1 MSQILL
7 DEKNIDA
14 MLITD
19 PYNMRHIS
27 GFRGGE
33 GALYISRTQQVLI
46 TDSRYTEQAGK
57 ESDFTVIEENMGH
70 KREQI
75 LLECIQKEEKA
86 SGFAM
91 GYEDQSMLC
100 AQFDRLKA
108 ALPVDTW
115 VPLGGCVDELRRI
128 KTEEELEYIARAEA
142 IGDQAFAAVLKKI
155 QPGMT
160 ELQLAAELEYEMKKA
175 GAEGTSFS
183 TIVASGL
190 NSSMPHAIP
199 GTKKLEEGDFITMD
213 FGCLV
218 NGYCSDMT
226 RTVVLGKASENRKK
240 SIRWC

>member
-75 LLECIQKEEKA
+75 LLECIQKEEK
-86 SGFAM
+86 
-91 GYEDQSMLC
+91 
-100 AQFDRLKA
+100 
-108 ALPVDTW
+108 
-115 VPLGGCVDELRRI
+115 
-128 KTEEELEYIARAEA
+128 
-142 IGDQAFAAVLKKI
+142 
-155 QPGMT
+155 
-160 ELQLAAELEYEMKKA
+160 
-175 GAEGTSFS
+175 
-183 TIVASGL
+183 
-190 NSSMPHAIP
+190 
-199 GTKKLEEGDFITMD
+199 
-213 FGCLV
+213 
-218 NGYCSDMT
+218 
-226 RTVVLGKASENRKK
+226 
-240 SIRWC
+240 SIRICHGI